1 MHVGKLKPMKR
12 TAILVDG
19 GFFIRRIDHFQ
30 RKYFQGLNL
39 TAEQLCQI
47 LNRVATQHVQS
58 LSKPPKITQPHTLY
72 RIYFYDCPP
81 PTDQIRY
88 PIPDKGHKTPGTWN
102 TKKHPP
108 YQLRSELHDRL
119 RRNRKTALR
128 LGTLSKQGEWQLNAP
143 VLKELISGEKA
154 WEDITKDDFHYEI
167 SQKMVDTKLGVDITS
182 LALEKLV
189 DAIVLVAGDSDFVPA
204 AKLARKRGIDFL
216 LDPMWGTATP
226 GLTEH
231 VDGVR
236 SWDLVSMIETVSGT
250 SPTTRPSWWKAE
262 TEAVE
267 AEELAEAI

>member
-1 MHVGKLKPMKR
+1 MKQ

-39 TAEQLCQI
+39 TAEHLTQI
-47 LNRVATQHVQS
+47 LNRIATQHVQN
-58 LSKPPKITQPHTLY
+58 LSSPKNTQPHTLY

-81 PTDQIRY
+81 LTDQIRY
-88 PIPDKGHKTPGTWN
+88 PIPDKGCKTAGTWN

-128 LGTLSKQGEWQLNAP
+128 LGSLSKQGEWQLNSP
-143 VLKELISGEKA
+143 VLKELISGVKVWA
-154 WEDITKDDFHYEI
+154 DLTKDDFHYEI
-167 SQKMVDTKLGVDITS
+167 AQKMVDTKLGVDITS
-182 LALEKLV
+182 LAMERLV

-204 AKLARKRGIDFL
+204 AKLARKKGIDFL
-216 LDPMWGTATP
+216 LDPMWGTTTH

-236 SWDLVSMIETVSGT
+236 SWDLVSLIKAVSGVD
-250 SPTTRPSWWKAE
+250 PTLRPSWWKAE
-262 TEAVE
+262 
-267 AEELAEAI
+267 AEESANDPAIQPANMV